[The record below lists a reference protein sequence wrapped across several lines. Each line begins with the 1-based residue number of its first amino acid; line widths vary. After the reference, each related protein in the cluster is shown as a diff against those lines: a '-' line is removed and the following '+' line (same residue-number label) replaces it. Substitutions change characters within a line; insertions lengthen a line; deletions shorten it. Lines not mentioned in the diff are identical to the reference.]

1 MHAHSISPRSEVPSS
16 IKHLNNSFHH
26 GTPDIHAQNKSVMID
41 PIHSEKRDH
50 GFEAHNVYQ
59 NQDNTGFQGTNTFRS

>member
-16 IKHLNNSFHH
+16 IKNLNNSFH
-26 GTPDIHAQNKSVMID
+26 GTPDLHAQNKSVMID
-41 PIHSEKRDH
+41 PHSEKRDH

-59 NQDNTGFQGTNTFRS
+59 NQENLGF